1 MELCL
6 EESFFPP
13 NIWLKKKKKSSTN
26 LQCDFKQLMH
36 AMSQFPYLQKE
47 SIEKFSCNSIIRIY
61 VSIIPSEH
69 NIRKGEEKEK

>member
-13 NIWLKKKKKSSTN
+13 NIWLKKKKASTN

-47 SIEKFSCNSIIRIY
+47 NIEKFSYNSIIRFY

-69 NIRKGEEKEK
+69 NRKEEKEK